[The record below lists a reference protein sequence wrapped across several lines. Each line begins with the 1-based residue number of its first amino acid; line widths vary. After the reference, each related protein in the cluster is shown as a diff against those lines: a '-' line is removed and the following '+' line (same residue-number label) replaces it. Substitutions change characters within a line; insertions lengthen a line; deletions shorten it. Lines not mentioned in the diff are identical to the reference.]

1 MLALF
6 DNCNDV
12 KILYR
17 PVQHR
22 MHCGCCPHVSAGVCA
37 AGGSVLDALGGWH
50 HLVSGSASLVIK
62 EAEAFSPL
70 IIISACMLMKVGA
83 AAVPPDKFW
92 NRYRQAMTHMER
104 VSWLI
109 ADPA

>member
-62 EAEAFSPL
+62 EAGIFPTHHHQRMHAYEGWCCS
-70 IIISACMLMKVGA
+70 SAA
-83 AAVPPDKFW
+83 
-92 NRYRQAMTHMER
+92 
-104 VSWLI
+104 
-109 ADPA
+109 

>member
-1 MLALF
+1 MYVPLVA
-6 DNCNDV
+6 
-12 KILYR
+12 
-17 PVQHR
+17 
-22 MHCGCCPHVSAGVCA
+22 VC
-37 AGGSVLDALGGWH
+37 LMRLGGWH
-50 HLVSGSASLVIK
+50 HLGSGSASLVIK